1 MARQNKDKKVD
12 RFTVNVVESGTHK
25 TLHSYKFTRL
35 TAALFFT
42 NAFIMLCLI
51 IFVLVAYTPL
61 KTFIPGYPDAM
72 SKRDAVNNAI
82 KVDSLERVIY
92 KWELYSENIRRV
104 LQGDETI
111 DIQSIIT
118 VPDTVSTFR
127 DDGPGYTDAQFR
139 EAVMKEEQFDLPAGM
154 KRNLPLEGIHFFQPV
169 KGVVSKGFDELTH
182 PYLDITAPAN
192 SLVMAPL
199 DGTVIFTGWNND
211 AGYTL
216 QIQHEND
223 LVTIFQHTE
232 KLLKKT
238 GDKVRAGTPVALV
251 GSAESL
257 SLGDHLRLELWYKG
271 EAVDPQKYMTL

>member
-25 TLHSYKFTRL
+25 ALHSYKFTRL

-118 VPDTVSTFR
+118 IPDTASCPVRPRTFLR
-127 DDGPGYTDAQFR
+127 RGRVLMLFR
-139 EAVMKEEQFDLPAGM
+139 RVLP
-154 KRNLPLEGIHFFQPV
+154 PH
-169 KGVVSKGFDELTH
+169 
-182 PYLDITAPAN
+182 
-192 SLVMAPL
+192 
-199 DGTVIFTGWNND
+199 
-211 AGYTL
+211 
-216 QIQHEND
+216 
-223 LVTIFQHTE
+223 TISWPWCNPFS
-232 KLLKKT
+232 
-238 GDKVRAGTPVALV
+238 R
-251 GSAESL
+251 
-257 SLGDHLRLELWYKG
+257 RFR
-271 EAVDPQKYMTL
+271 